1 MRISIIPFLIIVC
14 YQLFFVFEEPKAQ
27 TGDSCMTAKRFVIA
41 GVGDIMPGTSYPSP
55 KYLPPD
61 NNPYPLIENVADILR
76 EPDITFGNLEGSFLN
91 EGEPLKKCRDTTN
104 CYIFRIPEK
113 YAGILS
119 YAGFDLISIA
129 NNHFMDFGSQ
139 AAIRTMQLLDSLGI
153 KYAGTEE
160 VPYAIITRDSITV
173 GFCAF
178 SVNKGILNL
187 NDYETAEKIVRKLDS
202 ECNIVI
208 VSFHGGAEGAENQR
222 VTRNREYFHGED
234 RGNVYEFAHKMIN
247 AGADVVFGHG
257 PHVTRAIE
265 LYKDRLICYSLG
277 NFCTYR
283 RINVAGPNGI
293 APVVRVETDITGRFI
308 SGDIIPVYHDAERI
322 VRYDPL
328 KRAVFKIR
336 ELTLLDFPD
345 TGIEIT
351 DDGKIIKK

>member
-1 MRISIIPFLIIVC
+1 
-14 YQLFFVFEEPKAQ
+14 
-27 TGDSCMTAKRFVIA
+27 MTAKRVIIA

-55 KYLPPD
+55 KYLPPN

-91 EGEPLKKCRDTTN
+91 EGVPLKKCRDTTN

-139 AAIRTMQLLDSLGI
+139 AAIRTIQLLDSLGI

-160 VPYAIITRDSITV
+160 VPYTIITRDSITV
-173 GFCAF
+173 GFSAF
-178 SVNKGILNL
+178 SVNKGTLNL

-222 VTRNREYFHGED
+222 VIRNREYFHGED
-234 RGNVYEFAHKMIN
+234 RGNVYEFAHKMID

-283 RINVAGPNGI
+283 RINVAGPNGV

-308 SGDIIPVYHDAERI
+308 SGDIIPVCHDAERI

-328 KRAVFKIR
+328 KRAIFKIR

-345 TGIEIT
+345 TGPEIT
-351 DDGKIIKK
+351 DDGKIIKR